1 MSKAREFLEF
11 WMENNIH
18 ASEQPGVAD
27 ASLRPEELKTRCI
40 EMAASEGLS
49 LTDLEAEVG
58 DLYQH
63 IKAAL
68 AAANDEAVTHEVRG
82 GRMIPKAGK

>member
-11 WMENNIH
+11 WIH
-18 ASEQPGVAD
+18 NSVHRAEQRGVAG
-27 ASLRPEELKTRCI
+27 ASQRPEELKARCI

-49 LTDLEAEVG
+49 PADLEAEVG

-63 IKAAL
+63 IAAPL
-68 AAANDEAVTHEVRG
+68 ATANDEAVRTRCAAA
-82 GRMIPKAGK
+82 K